1 MGADVPGP
9 FECTCGLGL
18 ISSHLTE
25 LMAFWTN
32 KKRPDPQFSTG
43 WLPPQ
48 QAKWLHRRVFIDGT
62 AAWVRDRG
70 EIEVPV
76 AVMGRR
82 LELIG
87 TVIDHSKEF
96 PTAQS
101 FPGLRVLLNGRELD
115 TVWPVRPGP
124 FLWQFPLPLAGLPP
138 QSIIA
143 LELQGVRGRNL
154 LAWIARKFESFRFPG
169 NLAARLQ
176 EHRRQIFH
184 RQLRFET
191 LRIDGEEILDFRSGQ
206 LTPARRLIEESWK
219 PGLNVVGFFRAALG
233 VGEMARCMARAAD
246 AVKLP
251 TALVELKLHSLNP
264 RNDDSFTA
272 RLQDKNPHPINVFH
286 LDAPQSVELDH
297 HHGRSFR
304 IGRYNIAYWAWELSD
319 FPDSRVQYHRWFDE
333 IWCLSEFTRVAIAAK
348 VPKPVLAMPL
358 AIDFPVPRGEFR
370 AQFGLPAR
378 TFLFLFIFDL
388 NSTQGRKNPQ
398 AVIAAFRRAFPNA
411 GAAGLVIKT
420 HNTGLNPT
428 EFAAL
433 QAELADLPHAHLISE
448 TLPRPALLELQQT
461 CDCFVS
467 LHRAEGFGLGV
478 AEAMYLGKPVISTD
492 WSATTEFVN
501 IANGCPVNY
510 QLVTLDR
517 DHGPYTRGQ
526 FWAEADVGHAAHW
539 MKKLVED
546 SALRSRL
553 GTQAAADIRRQFS
566 PETIGRRYLQRL
578 DSFRLW

>member
-1 MGADVPGP
+1 MS
-9 FECTCGLGL
+9 L
-18 ISSHLTE
+18 
-25 LMAFWTN
+25 WT
-32 KKRPDPQFSTG
+32 KTSRPDPRFSTG
-43 WLPPQ
+43 WMPPQ
-48 QAKWLHRRVFIDGT
+48 QAQWPHRRIFGDGPIT
-62 AAWVRDRG
+62 WLRDRG
-70 EIEVPV
+70 EIDVPA
-76 AVMGRR
+76 AVPGRW

-87 TVIDHSKEF
+87 TVADHSKDF
-96 PTAQS
+96 PTARP
-101 FPGLRVLLNGRELD
+101 FPGLRVWLNHRELG
-115 TVWPVRPGP
+115 VIWPVQPGK
-124 FLWQFPLPLAGLPP
+124 FLWRFPLPPGGIPP
-138 QSIIA
+138 QSVIA
-143 LELQGVRGRNL
+143 LELRGVTWSNW
-154 LAWIARKFESFRFPG
+154 LAWIGRLIEPLQFLGSIH
-169 NLAARLQ
+169 ARLQ
-176 EHRRQIFH
+176 EYRRQMRN
-184 RQLRFET
+184 RQLRFEAFH
-191 LRIDGEEILDFRSGQ
+191 IDGEEILDLRYARF
-206 LTPARRLIEESWK
+206 TPARRLVEDSWK
-219 PGLNVVGFFRAALG
+219 PGLNIVGFFRAALG

-272 RLQDKNPHPINVFH
+272 RLQEKNPHPVNVFH
-286 LDAPQSVELDH
+286 LDAPQSQEIDH

-304 IGRYNIAYWAWELSD
+304 MGHYNIAYWAWELLE

-370 AQFGLPAR
+370 ARFGLPER

-398 AVIAAFRRAFPNA
+398 AVIAAFRRAFPTA
-411 GAAGLVIKT
+411 GTAGLVIKT
-420 HNTGLNPT
+420 HNTGLNPV

-433 QAELADLPHAHLISE
+433 QAGLADLPHAHLISE
-448 TLPRPALLELQQT
+448 TLPRPALLELQQA

-478 AEAMYLGKPVISTD
+478 AEAMFLGKPVISTD

-501 IANGCPVNY
+501 DANGCPVQY

-517 DHGPYTRGQ
+517 DHGPYARGQ
-526 FWAEADVGHAAHW
+526 VWAEADVGHAAHW
-539 MKKLVED
+539 MRKLVED

-553 GTQAAADIRRQFS
+553 GMQAAVDIRRLFS
-566 PETIGRRYLQRL
+566 PEAIGRRYLQRL